1 MLLVGRDFADWKSGT
16 MVRKHY
22 WRTRRRQTKKRPKT
36 PAPKNGWLLAELAKL
51 ANLTETTVR
60 YYVAQRLLR
69 PIEVRGTQT
78 RYDRT
83 QLLLLLGF
91 KRLYAEGKSTLEA
104 KKKKLDAMGVVEL
117 ERWLA
122 TGPLPAAAAEALG
135 LQNTVAQA
143 PSSIMSTT
151 EIAEVPSE
159 RWQRVTLLP
168 GMELLWREDAKE
180 PVRHAVR
187 RICDEYLL
195 R

>member
-1 MLLVGRDFADWKSGT
+1 

-22 WRTRRRQTKKRPKT
+22 WQTRRRQTKKRPKT

-51 ANLTETTVR
+51 SNLTETTVR

-78 RYDRT
+78 RYDRG
-83 QLLLLLGF
+83 QLLLLLGL
-91 KRLYAEGKSTLEA
+91 KRLYGESKSTLQA
-104 KKKKLDAMGVVEL
+104 KKKKLDGMGLVEL

-122 TGPLPAAAAEALG
+122 TGPLPTAAAEALG
-135 LQNTVAQA
+135 LQNTVAQV
-143 PSSIMSTT
+143 PSAATNAT
-151 EIAEVPSE
+151 EIVDVPSE
-159 RWQRVTLLP
+159 RWQRITLLP

-180 PVRHAVR
+180 PVRYAVR